1 MLLLPA
7 ESMGKTMGKLGE
19 TGGTMGETIE
29 KHGENGDIFAS
40 KNGDFMG
47 FKADLGEISIKR
59 CSINVFIGIYC

>member
-7 ESMGKTMGKLGE
+7 ESMGKTIGKLGA
-19 TGGTMGETIE
+19 IE
-29 KHGENGDIFAS
+29 KHGENGDIFFAS